1 MGVGFLGRGCIG
13 AFSGNCVVAIWGRER
28 GGYICYCEVLR
39 MKWFGGQQ
47 YVESA

>member
-28 GGYICYCEVLR
+28 GGIFVIVRY
-39 MKWFGGQQ
+39 F
-47 YVESA
+47 A